1 MARRPAAEA
10 ALPMPGLMRGRP
22 VLRYT
27 MGLAAAGMA
36 AIVLMTLISKV
47 EQFVISDRRFML
59 PGPPEAGE
67 STPYFRTE
75 GLFYTSEP
83 QVQQVFARDFGRSL
97 YLCPIAERRRE
108 LLAIDWVQ
116 DASVSRI
123 WPNRL
128 VVRITERKPVA
139 FVQVSSGNGAMTT
152 ALIDAEG
159 VLLDPQRAVQLHLP
173 VLTGVSGSDSEAIRR
188 EKVKRLIRL
197 QSELGNLI
205 DNVSEIDVS
214 DVDNV
219 KLTQQFDRRT
229 VVLMMGNQKFRQRLQ
244 NFLDNQIGIRKRMP
258 DATVLDLRLPDRI
271 IAIGGSPRAE

>member
-10 ALPMPGLMRGRP
+10 ALPLPGIMGGKP
-22 VLRYT
+22 VLRY
-27 MGLAAAGMA
+27 GLALIAASLA
-36 AIVLMTLISKV
+36 AILLMTLVWKG
-47 EQFVISDRRFML
+47 EQFLISDRRFLL
-59 PGPPEAGE
+59 PGPVEAGE
-67 STPYFRTE
+67 SNPYFRTE

-83 QVQQVFARDFGRSL
+83 QVQRVFARDFGRSL
-97 YLCPIAERRRE
+97 YLCPIAERRLE

-139 FVQVSSGNGAMTT
+139 FVQVSSGGGAMTT
-152 ALIDAEG
+152 ALVDAEG

-173 VLTGVSGSDSEAIRR
+173 VLTGVAGSDSLADRR
-188 EKVKRLIRL
+188 EKVKRFLRL
-197 QSELGNLI
+197 QAELGNLT
-205 DNVSEIDVS
+205 DNISEIDVS
-214 DVDNV
+214 DVDNIKV
-219 KLTQQFDRRT
+219 TQQFDRRT
-229 VVLMMGNQKFRQRLQ
+229 VVLMLGNRKFHQRLQ
-244 NFLDNQIGIRKRMP
+244 NFLDNQAGIRKRMP

>member
-10 ALPMPGLMRGRP
+10 ALPLPGIMNGRP
-22 VLRYT
+22 VLRYAFA
-27 MGLAAAGMA
+27 LAAAGMA
-36 AIVLMTLISKV
+36 AIVLMTFVWKA
-47 EQFVISDRRFML
+47 EQFLISDRRFIL
-59 PGPPEAGE
+59 PGPAEAGE
-67 STPYFRTE
+67 ASPYFRTE

-83 QVQQVFARDFGRSL
+83 QVQQVFTRDFGRSL

-123 WPNRL
+123 WPNRI

-139 FVQVSSGNGAMTT
+139 FVQVASGSGAMTT
-152 ALIDAEG
+152 ALIDSEG
-159 VLLDPQRAVQLHLP
+159 VLLDPQRAVKLHLP
-173 VLTGVSGSDSEAIRR
+173 VLTGVTGGDSETARR
-188 EKVKRLIRL
+188 EKVKRFLRL
-197 QSELGNLI
+197 QSELGNLT
-205 DNVSEIDVS
+205 DAVSEIDVS

-219 KLTQQFDRRT
+219 KITQQFDRRT
-229 VVLMMGNQKFRQRLQ
+229 VVLMLGNQKFRQRLQ
-244 NFLDNQIGIRKRMP
+244 NFLENQAGIRKRMP